1 LPFFLGRVEVP
12 WLGIIVDPCAT
23 IFVLIVTVL
32 LSWNKGGT
40 YRIGYLTSTLPSFPC
55 RSYNLIFALSHLQS
69 SLVQVTMT
77 VANVIAMLFVIIA
90 GGYLGFQ
97 TGWKGYSVPGG

>member
-1 LPFFLGRVEVP
+1 MAGYYSRSMCNDFCTYSN
-12 WLGIIVDPCAT
+12 CAAM
-23 IFVLIVTVL
+23 
-32 LSWNKGGT
+32 SWNKGGT